1 MRSKFFIFALIVLIL
16 GITAPALARE
26 GKPFQALGRIS
37 APAPGDA
44 LQGMVAIVGSTA
56 VEGLRRWE
64 LPFAYAQDITNTWF
78 LIERDDTA
86 IRDQTLAEWDTS
98 TITDG
103 TYHLRLTIFIE
114 GGERSDLIVE
124 NLRIRNYSPIE
135 TSTPNPSPTIL
146 ITAIHT
152 PIPLTITPLPTNAI
166 EISSSDFSNS
176 LGRGAIIAA
185 VLFLMIGLYISIR
198 KTLR

>member
-1 MRSKFFIFALIVLIL
+1 MRSKFFIFALIVIVL
-16 GITAPALARE
+16 GIAAPVLARE

-56 VEGLRRWE
+56 VEGLRHWE
-64 LPFAYAQDITNTWF
+64 LSFAYAQDTTNTWF
-78 LIERDDTA
+78 LIERDDA
-86 IRDQTLAEWDTS
+86 SIRDQTLAEWDTN

-103 TYHLRLTIFIE
+103 TYHLRLTIFVE

-135 TSTPNPSPTIL
+135 TSTPHPSPTVL
-146 ITAIHT
+146 ITTMHT

-166 EISSSDFSNS
+166 EISSNDFSNS
-176 LGRGAIIAA
+176 LGRGAIMTT
-185 VLFLMIGLYISIR
+185 VLFLIIGLYTSIR

>member
-1 MRSKFFIFALIVLIL
+1 MRSRFFVFALFVLVL
-16 GITAPALARE
+16 GITAPVLARE
-26 GKPFQALGRIS
+26 EKPFQALGRIS

-64 LPFAYAQDITNTWF
+64 LAFAYAQDTTNTWF
-78 LIERDDTA
+78 LIERDDAA
-86 IRDQTLAEWDTS
+86 IRDQTLAEWDTN

-124 NLRIRNYSPIE
+124 NLRVRNYSPIE
-135 TSTPNPSPTIL
+135 TSTPHPSPTVL
-146 ITAIHT
+146 HTAINT
-152 PIPLTITPLPTNAI
+152 PIPQTITPLPTNAI

-176 LGRGAIIAA
+176 LGRGAIMVA
-185 VLFLMIGLYISIR
+185 VLFLMIGLYTSIK